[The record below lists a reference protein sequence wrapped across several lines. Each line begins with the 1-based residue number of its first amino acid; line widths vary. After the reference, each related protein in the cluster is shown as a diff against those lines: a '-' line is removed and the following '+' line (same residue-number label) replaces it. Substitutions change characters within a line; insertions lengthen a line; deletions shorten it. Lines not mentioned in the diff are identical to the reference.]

1 MKTRPSPRKGRD
13 PLVNASSGANG
24 ASRKDILVSCGFCLK
39 RFKPKSRL
47 NRFCGPR
54 CRLLFWAARELAH
67 EREAGGAKGVQHI
80 IARMK

>member
-1 MKTRPSPRKGRD
+1 MKTRTSPRNGRD
-13 PLVNASSGANG
+13 PFVNASSGANG

-54 CRLLFWAARELAH
+54 CRLLFWAARELAR
-67 EREAGGAKGVQHI
+67 EREAGNAEGVRDI
-80 IARMK
+80 IERLK